1 MADLDFYKLRVEEL
15 RLDNSTLFENRSVME
30 EQLEA
35 AHKRIETVVALE
47 NELQKCKEQRDALI
61 MV

>member
-1 MADLDFYKLRVEEL
+1 MADLDFYKSRVEEL